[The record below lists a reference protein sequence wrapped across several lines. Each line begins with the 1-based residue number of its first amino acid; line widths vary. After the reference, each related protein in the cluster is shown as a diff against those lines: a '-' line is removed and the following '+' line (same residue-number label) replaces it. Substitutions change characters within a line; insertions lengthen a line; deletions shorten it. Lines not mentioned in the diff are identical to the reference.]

1 MAGAYVFENLYNFRD
16 LGGLGP
22 VAPHRSS
29 TAATRSR
36 THPRADAE
44 ALVDRYGLATVI
56 DLRGDREIGRYGR
69 GPLADAS
76 VAYLPVPVTDLG
88 RYNDR
93 AGYYVGVLE
102 ERGDVL
108 ADTIRRLTV
117 PGALPA
123 LIHCEAGCDRT
134 GVLTAIILD
143 LAGVPDHEICADFAA
158 TAEATERINERIIR
172 NAAAHGEVWPRADDR
187 DGLDW
192 HPTAEMM
199 VTTLA
204 RIRTR
209 WGSGE
214 GWARAYGLTDADLA
228 ALRAALTV

>member
-22 VAPHRSS
+22 VAPRRLYRSDS
-29 TAATRSR
+29 VAYAS
-36 THPRADAE
+36 PGDAE
-44 ALVDRYGLATVI
+44 ALVDRYGLATVV

-69 GPLADAS
+69 GPLADAA

-88 RYNDR
+88 RYDDR

-134 GVLTAIILD
+134 GVLAAIILD
-143 LAGVPDHEICADFAA
+143 LAGVPDDEICADFAA
-158 TAEATERINERIIR
+158 TAQATGRINERIIR
-172 NAAAHGEVWPRADDR
+172 NAAAHGEVWPHPDDR

-192 HPTAEMM
+192 HPTAGMM

-204 RIRTR
+204 RMRAR

-214 GWARAYGLTDADLA
+214 GWARAYGLTDAELA
-228 ALRAALTV
+228 ALRAALTS